1 MTKILVTG
9 SAGFIGHHLATK
21 LAKAG
26 VEVVGID
33 NLNDYYDPELK
44 WSRLAEAGIARKDVE
59 SDQEA
64 VSTKYP
70 GYRFRKIGLEDK
82 QAVEA
87 LFADYQFTKVC
98 NLAAQAGVRYSLSNP
113 SAYIDSNISG
123 FVNILESCRKTGV
136 EHLVYASSSSVYGLN
151 DKVPFAETDPVE
163 QPASLYAATKRSNEL
178 LAHVYS
184 HLYQL
189 PVTGLRFF
197 TVYGPWGR
205 PDMAYSLF
213 SDAILNDRPIKV
225 FNHGEMSR
233 DFTYVDDIVEGLYRI
248 LCQPRPP
255 QEGVA
260 SRVYNIGKGQPVN
273 LLKFIK
279 MIEEC
284 LGVEAKKEYLGMQ
297 PGDVE
302 KTYADTS
309 ALERDYDYRANTTL
323 DKGIPAFVR
332 WYREY
337 YDV

>member
-1 MTKILVTG
+1 MSKILVTG
-9 SAGFIGHHLATK
+9 SAGFIGHHLAVK
-21 LAKAG
+21 LGEAG

-44 WSRLAEAGIARKDVE
+44 WSRLAEAGIKREEVE
-59 SDQEA
+59 SGLEA
-64 VSTKYP
+64 VSSKYP
-70 GYRFRKIGLEDK
+70 EYRFRKIGLEDK
-82 QAVEA
+82 QAIEK
-87 LFADYQFTKVC
+87 LFADYPFIKVC

-123 FVNILESCRKTGV
+123 FVNVLECCRKTGV
-136 EHLVYASSSSVYGLN
+136 KHLVYASSSSVYGLN
-151 DKVPFAETDPVE
+151 DKVPFAETDPVD

-255 QEGVA
+255 QQGVA
-260 SRVYNIGKGQPVN
+260 SRVYNIGKGQPVR

-323 DKGIPAFVR
+323 DQGIPAFVR
-332 WYREY
+332 WYRKY
-337 YDV
+337 YNV